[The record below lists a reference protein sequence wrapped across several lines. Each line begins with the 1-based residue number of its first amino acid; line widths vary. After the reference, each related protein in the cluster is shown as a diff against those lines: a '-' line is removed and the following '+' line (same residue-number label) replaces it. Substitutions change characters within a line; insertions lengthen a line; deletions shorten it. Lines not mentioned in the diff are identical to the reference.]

1 MSSAEAL
8 HERVLVLAPRGRD
21 AELAGRAL
29 QALAPV
35 QLCGTG
41 EEFLHE
47 LAAGV
52 GVVLIAQEAITP
64 RLMASLVAGLTAQ
77 EAWSD
82 VPFVVL
88 AGAKPRSEYRALR
101 ADRDVPTQL
110 DALGNVVVLDR
121 PVRIQTLLG
130 VVRVALESRK
140 RQYLMRVLHQELEAL
155 NRGKD
160 EFLAMLGHELRNPL
174 GAAGT
179 ALTMLQLQTGPVDE
193 HRRARYQD
201 IIARQM
207 RSMTRML
214 DDILDVSRLA
224 LGKLSIEGSDLDLGQ
239 LVRRSVEVLQYT
251 AQQARHTLTVEVGQ
265 GPFLVRGDAV
275 RFEQIVANVVGNA
288 IKYTPPGGSIQVDVR
303 SDDVDVVIAVR
314 DNGIG
319 ISPEMLPK
327 VFELFTQARNGRDRA
342 RGGLGVGLALV
353 DSLVRMHGGKV
364 ELTSEGLGKGTQ
376 VTVRIPRMVAPSV
389 AAVAPAQRD
398 LPGRSLHV
406 LIIEDDQD
414 GREVLREMLE
424 ARGHLVEVATS
435 GLEGIAR
442 AARAPPDVLLTDLGL
457 PGVDGF
463 EVARRLRTACSPVP
477 YLVAITGY
485 GLPED
490 RRRTREAG
498 FDDHLLKP
506 VEVAALERVFENAA
520 ERRASTRDMEGA
532 LISQP

>member
-1 MSSAEAL
+1 MSSAEPL
-8 HERVLVLAPRGRD
+8 QERVLVLAPRGRD

-29 QALAPV
+29 RGLAPV
-35 QLCGTG
+35 RLCGTG

-52 GVVLIAQEAITP
+52 GVVLIAQEALTP
-64 RLMASLVAGLTAQ
+64 RLLESLVAGLASQ
-77 EAWSD
+77 EAWSN

-88 AGAKPRSEYRALR
+88 AGAKPRGEYRTLR
-101 ADRDVPTQL
+101 ADRDVLTQTE
-110 DALGNVVVLDR
+110 ALGNVVILDR
-121 PVRIQTLLG
+121 PVRIQTLQG

-140 RQYLMRVLHQELEAL
+140 RQSLMRVLHQNLEAL

-179 ALTMLQLQTGPVDE
+179 ALTMLQLQPGPGDE
-193 HRRARYQD
+193 RRRARYQD
-201 IIARQM
+201 IIARQL

-214 DDILDVSRLA
+214 DDILDVSRLS
-224 LGKLSIEGSDLDLGQ
+224 LGKLSIEGSELELGG
-239 LVRRSVEVLQYT
+239 LVLKSIEALQYS
-251 AQQARHTLTVEVGQ
+251 AQHARHTLTVKVGQ

-288 IKYTPPGGSIQVDVR
+288 IKYTPPGGSIQVDIR
-303 SDDVDVVIAVR
+303 GDDVDVVIAVR

-319 ISPEMLPK
+319 ISPEMLPR
-327 VFELFTQARNGRDRA
+327 VFELFTQARNGK
-342 RGGLGVGLALV
+342 GGLGVGLALV
-353 DSLVRMHGGKV
+353 DTLVRMHGGKV

-376 VTVRIPRMVAPSV
+376 VTVRIPRMVAPLV
-389 AAVAPAQRD
+389 AAVAPSHRG
-398 LPGRSLHV
+398 LPDRPLHV
-406 LIIEDDQD
+406 LIIEDDPD
-414 GREVLREMLE
+414 GREVLRELLE
-424 ARGHLVEVATS
+424 ARGYRVEAATS

-442 AARAPPDVLLTDLGL
+442 AARARPDVLLTDLGL

-463 EVARRLRTACSPVP
+463 EVARRLHTTCSPVP
-477 YLVAITGY
+477 YLVALTGH

-498 FDDHLLKP
+498 FDEHLLKP
-506 VEVAALERVFENAA
+506 VDVAALERIFENAA
-520 ERRASTRDMEGA
+520 ERCASTWDMEGA
-532 LISQP
+532 LIGSDAR